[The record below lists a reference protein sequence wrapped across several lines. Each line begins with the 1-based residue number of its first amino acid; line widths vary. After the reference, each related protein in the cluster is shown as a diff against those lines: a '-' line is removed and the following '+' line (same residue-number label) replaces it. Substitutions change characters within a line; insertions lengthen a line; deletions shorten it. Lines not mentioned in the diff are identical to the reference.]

1 MCYLRLRYRNGPMSA
16 RTRQDLLS
24 SPNQAIYREYP
35 KLWAKEY
42 KAPGPPKAVGHD
54 PIQQS

>member
-1 MCYLRLRYRNGPMSA
+1 MSA

-42 KAPGPPKAVGHD
+42 KAPGPPKAVGYD